1 MVLSYR
7 LETDVISKII
17 ILVIMLVLYR
27 AGRQLSGEDQ

>member
-7 LETDVISKII
+7 LETNVISKLV
-17 ILVIMLVLYR
+17 ILVVMLALYR